1 MAQAKP
7 QPAAGRDPV
16 VLDPE
21 HYRVETENEQ
31 VRVLRARYG
40 PKGKSVMHSHPASV
54 AVFLSDTRCRF
65 TYPDGRT
72 EDHQMKTGET
82 MIMPA
87 MDHLP
92 ENLDDKPLEVIVIEL
107 KQ

>member
-7 QPAAGRDPV
+7 QAAAARDPV
-16 VLDPE
+16 VVDPD

-40 PKGKSVMHSHPASV
+40 PKAKSVMHTHPATV
-54 AVFLSDTRCRF
+54 AVFLTDARCRF
-65 TYPDGRT
+65 TFPDGKT
-72 EDHQMKTGET
+72 EDHQIKAGET

-87 MDHLP
+87 TDHLP
-92 ENLDDKPLEVIVIEL
+92 ENLGETPLEVIVIEL
-107 KQ
+107 KK